1 MSFTTSP
8 KSVAP
13 AGANPSAVRPTGTWS
28 LALRLTA
35 WYVGSS
41 FAILLVATI
50 ALYLILIGNL
60 RREQDEFLADK
71 IHVIREML
79 QKHPEDLSDLQEEA
93 EQTWAPR
100 QFARVYVR
108 VIDASGKPM
117 AESPHMGERLT
128 PGLFPPPVDPGADPA
143 EGVTRKDAQ
152 GLSLR
157 LASAQADVGEE
168 GDQVATIQVALDTD
182 TARDL
187 ISGYRRTLL
196 LVLGGGLATCG
207 FAGYW
212 LARAG
217 LKPLRQIAA
226 TTERVS
232 SVNLRERIDVAGLPT
247 ELSSLAHRFNDMLE
261 RLEDSFARLSRFSA
275 DIAHEVRTPVNN
287 LRIGIEVA
295 LGRGR
300 SLEEYRETL
309 GSCLEE
315 CNRLSRIIDSMLFI
329 ARSEDPR
336 THIAREPVDVSRE
349 LLRLREFFEL
359 PAAEAGVELVF
370 HCAPDVHAD
379 LDRLLFQRAISNLV
393 GNALRY
399 TPRGGRVAVAVSRE
413 NGELRVDVTDTGC
426 GIAPQDLPHIFDRF
440 YRADPARATTSG
452 NVGLGLAIVKSIVN
466 LHGGAIAARSRAGEG
481 TCMSIRLPAENG
493 TLSPGKS
500 RASDAPPAPVLRGR
514 VGEGVSDR
522 SRASHEPPP

>member
-1 MSFTTSP
+1 
-8 KSVAP
+8 
-13 AGANPSAVRPTGTWS
+13 
-28 LALRLTA
+28 LTA

-50 ALYLILIGNL
+50 ALYLILIGNI

-79 QKHPEDLSDLQEEA
+79 QKHPEDRADLQEEA
-93 EQTWAPR
+93 EQSWAPR

-108 VIDASGKPM
+108 VIDSSGELLAKSPQM
-117 AESPHMGERLT
+117 AARLA
-128 PGLFPPPVDPGADPA
+128 PDVFPPPVDTEADPA
-143 EGVTRKDAQ
+143 EGVTRKDAK
-152 GLSLR
+152 GATMR
-157 LASAQADVGEE
+157 LTSAQASIGTE
-168 GDQVATIQVALDTD
+168 GDRVATIQLALDTD

-226 TTERVS
+226 TTERVNS
-232 SVNLRERIDVAGLPT
+232 TNLTERIDFTGLPT
-247 ELSSLAHRFNDMLE
+247 ELSSLAHRFNEMLE
-261 RLEDSFARLSRFSA
+261 RLEESFGRLSRFSA

-287 LRIGIEVA
+287 LRLGIEVA

-315 CNRLSRIIDSMLFI
+315 CNRLSRIIESMLFI

-349 LLRLREFFEL
+349 LLRLREFFEV
-359 PAAEAGVELVF
+359 PAADAGVELVVN
-370 HCAPDVHAD
+370 CAQNVHAD
-379 LDRLLFQRAISNLV
+379 LDRLLFQRAVSNLV

-399 TPRGGRVAVAVSRE
+399 TPRGGRIAVAAARE
-413 NGELRVDVTDTGC
+413 NGELRVEVTDTGC
-426 GIAPQDLPHIFDRF
+426 GIAPKDLPHLFDRF
-440 YRADPARATTSG
+440 YRADLSRSNTSG

-466 LHGGAIAARSRAGEG
+466 LHGGAINVRSRLGEG
-481 TCMSIRLPAENG
+481 TCMSIRLPAEKE
-493 TLSPGKS
+493 SASAGKL
-500 RASDAPPAPVLRGR
+500 RASDETDVQRD
-514 VGEGVSDR
+514 DR
-522 SRASHEPPP
+522 RNV